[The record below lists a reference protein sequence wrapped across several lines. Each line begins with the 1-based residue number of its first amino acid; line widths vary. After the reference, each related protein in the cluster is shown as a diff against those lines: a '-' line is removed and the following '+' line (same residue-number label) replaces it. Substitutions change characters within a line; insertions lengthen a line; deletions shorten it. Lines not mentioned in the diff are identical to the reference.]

1 MSIKCT
7 AMRRIWLIIDVLIV
21 AVFVGIGRTAHHH
34 PMTLAGMISTAW
46 PFVAGLAIGWA
57 CVVFGRRDSSTLASG
72 AAILLCT
79 VGAGMML
86 RVWAGQGTAFAF
98 ILVALGFLGA
108 FMLGLRLVASHTPW
122 RGSLTS

>member
-1 MSIKCT
+1 
-7 AMRRIWLIIDVLIV
+7 MRRIWLIIDVLVV
-21 AVFVGIGRTAHHH
+21 AVFVGIGRTCA
-34 PMTLAGMISTAW
+34 PSPDDPRGNDLDR
-46 PFVAGLAIGWA
+46 VALCRGTGIGWA

-108 FMLGLRLVASHTPW
+108 LMLGLRLVASHTPW
-122 RGSLTS
+122 RGSITS

>member
-1 MSIKCT
+1 
-7 AMRRIWLIIDVLIV
+7 MRRIWLIIDVLIV
-21 AVFVGIGRTAHHH
+21 AVFVGIGRSTHHH
-34 PMTLAGMISTAW
+34 PMTLSGMISTAW
-46 PFVAGLAIGWA
+46 PFAAGLAIGWA
-57 CVVFGRRDSSTLASG
+57 CVLFGRRDSSTLASG

-108 FMLGLRLVASHTPW
+108 LMLGLRLVAAHVPW